1 MWILFSSKGTKVN
14 PAKKEKKSSIREKR
28 PEQTGKIGRV
38 SILTGGGDCPGLN
51 AVIRGFVRAST
62 NIYGWK
68 VFGIMDGFDGLL
80 KNKFIELSADDVAGL
95 QARGGTILGTSNRG
109 NPLRYPIKKGGIIV
123 FKDVTSNIIKNI
135 KKKKLDVV
143 VAVGGDGTMKI
154 TQAIREKGINVIG
167 VPKTIDNDLGVT
179 DVTFGYNSAVAC
191 ATEALDKLH
200 TTAESHHRVLV
211 LEVMGRDCGWIA
223 LEAGIAGGAD
233 VILIPEIPFNLDK
246 VCKHIHKRKL
256 TGKKFSI
263 VIVSEGAYPEGGEKV
278 YLKPPGPDGTPGRLG
293 GLANWVA
300 EKICYSTGLETR
312 VAVLGHLQRGGTP
325 TTFDRI
331 LATRFGVEAAN
342 LIAEG
347 KFGKMVCLKGRVI
360 KSADIKAA
368 IKELK
373 HIDPNGQTV
382 KTAEALGVSLGRP
395 D

>member
-1 MWILFSSKGTKVN
+1 MSSVKEGKKVSKR
-14 PAKKEKKSSIREKR
+14 KK
-28 PEQTGKIGRV
+28 KIERV

-51 AVIRGFVRAST
+51 AVIRGFVRASI

-68 VFGIMDGFDGLL
+68 VFGIKDGYDGFLSGSF
-80 KNKFIELSADDVAGL
+80 KELTSDDVVGL
-95 QARGGTILGTSNRG
+95 QLRGGTILGTSNRG
-109 NPLRYPIKKGGIIV
+109 NPMHYPVKKGGIIV
-123 FKDVTSNIIKNI
+123 FENVLPDIITNI
-135 KKKKLDVV
+135 KKQKLDVV

-154 TQAIREKGINVIG
+154 TQAIREKGVNVIG

-191 ATEALDKLH
+191 ATDALDKLH

-233 VILIPEIPFNLDK
+233 VILIPEIPFVLDE

-256 TGKKFSI
+256 AGKRFSI
-263 VIVSEGAYPEGGEKV
+263 VIVSEGAYPKGGEKV
-278 YLKPPGPDGTPGRLG
+278 YIQQPGPDGTPGRLG
-293 GLANWVA
+293 GLANWVS
-300 EKICYSTGLETR
+300 ERISYCTGLETR

-347 KFGKMVCLKGRVI
+347 KFGKMVCLKGRTI
-360 KSADIKAA
+360 KSADIKTAV
-368 IKELK
+368 KELN
-373 HIDPNGQTV
+373 HVDPDGQTV
-382 KTAEALGVSLGRP
+382 KTAEALGVSMGRP
-395 D
+395 Y